1 MKANI
6 LLEGDIGTG
15 KTTALRT
22 LLPRWYNDIGA
33 EYVGAGLNTFVIALD
48 AGMPA
53 SLGSN
58 MCPVGG
64 IHHHYIAQRPL
75 DGDAAE
81 AWTRLMNSMT
91 TEQLSKLNDPKRSE
105 YRQFMQLYTL
115 TNDFVCQGCNEH
127 FGSIYKMG
135 EDCAIVL
142 DGLSGLTAI
151 AKSNHVGARPIISNP
166 EIYTIQS
173 SIEMFL
179 DLWWG
184 STQCTAV
191 LVAHLEREINPMTGL
206 SYLAMRTLG
215 NKLAPKIEIKPD
227 DVIVATCD
235 GDKFLWN
242 TAEKGMNLKSRHLPL
257 SANLTPDF
265 AQIFRSAS

>member
-6 LLEGDIGTG
+6 LLEGDINTG

-33 EYVGAGLNTFVIALD
+33 EYPGAGLNTFVIALD

-75 DGDAAE
+75 DSEAAE

-91 TEQLSKLNDPKRSE
+91 TDNLAKFNDPKRSE
-105 YRQFMQLYTL
+105 YRQFLQLYNL
-115 TNDFVCQGCNEH
+115 TSDFVCQGCNEH

-135 EDCAIVL
+135 EDCAIAL
-142 DGLSGLTAI
+142 DGLTGLTTI
-151 AKSNHVGARPIISNP
+151 AKSNHVGGRPIVSYP

-184 STQCTAV
+184 STQCTAI
-191 LVAHLEREINPMTGL
+191 LIAHVEREQSPLTGL
-206 SYLAMRTLG
+206 SYLTMSTLG
-215 NKLAPKIEIKPD
+215 QKLAPKIEKKPD
-227 DVIVATCD
+227 DVIVAQRE
-235 GDKFLWN
+235 GDKFTWD

-257 SANLTPDF
+257 SANLVPDF
-265 AQIFRSAS
+265 AQIFRSTT